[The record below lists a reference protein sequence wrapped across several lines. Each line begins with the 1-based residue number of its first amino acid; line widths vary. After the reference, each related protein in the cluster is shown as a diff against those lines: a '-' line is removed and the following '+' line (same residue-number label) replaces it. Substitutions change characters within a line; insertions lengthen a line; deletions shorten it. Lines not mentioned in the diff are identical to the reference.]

1 MSLRAGGAGQSG
13 PMAGF
18 AMLIDVD
25 GTLVDST
32 YLHASA
38 WAETLRGLGHDIPT
52 ARTHRLIGMQGSRL
66 LAELLGEDRARAIA
80 EQAEEEHSRRFA
92 AVRDQV
98 APLPGATRLLE
109 ELRDRGIPSVLASS
123 AEEEEIKHYLGLLGA
138 QDLVAGYTAASDVER
153 SKPDPEGV
161 CKALEK
167 SGCERGIV
175 LGDSPWDVLA
185 AKAAG
190 LPAAAVRTGGFA
202 TAELEQSG
210 AAVVCE
216 DLVELCERLDEVTAL
231 AAQAALA

>member
-1 MSLRAGGAGQSG
+1 VSFAAGEGGQCG
-13 PMAGF
+13 GMF
-18 AMLIDVD
+18 AVLIDVD

-38 WAETLRGLGHDIPT
+38 WAVTLRGLGHDIPT
-52 ARTHRLIGMQGSRL
+52 ARTHRLIGMQGPRL
-66 LAELLGEDRARAIA
+66 LAELLGEERAAEIA

-98 APLPGATRLLE
+98 APLPGATELLRTLHE
-109 ELRDRGIPSVLASS
+109 QGIPAVLASS
-123 AEEEEIKHYLGLLGA
+123 AEEEEIEHYLRLLDA
-138 QDLVAGYTAASDVER
+138 EDLVTGYTAASDVER

-161 CKALEK
+161 LKALEK
-167 SGCERGIV
+167 SGCDRGIV

-202 TAELEQSG
+202 TAELEEAG

-216 DLVELCERLDEVTAL
+216 DPAELCERLDEVTAL
-231 AAQAALA
+231 AAQRALA